1 MTPKSLGIWIKTEWI
16 QWLNWRCLGW
26 TEQRAVKIWPILWYP
41 GHAGCSVTL
50 IWAGR
55 TGQLWIWK
63 RHLTQLSQKLKEF
76 SSKGKSV
83 FWSSLQFLVS
93 WLSSLLV
100 RLFLD
105 IFGNKKRIKHLTIFL
120 RIGSFHFRPKIHNFE
135 KFFAVFWFTVWK
147 ITPLCFV
154 WIFTPKMALDV
165 EVNWDIFEDLFK
177 LTITALCNFTLVYLQ
192 SVIINPEKPW
202 TEKWN

>member
-76 SSKGKSV
+76 SSKEKSV

-105 IFGNKKRIKHLTIFL
+105 IFGIKIIKTFDDFSSMAVSTLGLKYTILSNFSRFL
-120 RIGSFHFRPKIHNFE
+120 VHSLKNQPVMFRLNFH
-135 KFFAVFWFTVWK
+135 A
-147 ITPLCFV
+147 
-154 WIFTPKMALDV
+154 
-165 EVNWDIFEDLFK
+165 
-177 LTITALCNFTLVYLQ
+177 
-192 SVIINPEKPW
+192 
-202 TEKWN
+202 